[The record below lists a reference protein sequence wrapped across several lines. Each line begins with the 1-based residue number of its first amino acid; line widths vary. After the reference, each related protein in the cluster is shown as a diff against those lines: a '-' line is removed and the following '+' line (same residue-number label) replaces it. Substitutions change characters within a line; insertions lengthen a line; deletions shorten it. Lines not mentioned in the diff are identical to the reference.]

1 MKSNAPFF
9 IGLASLV
16 LTASLVLNTINSPG
30 HVSLFL
36 WMTTCIILSGIFF
49 FAYLVNGLRAWRWLF
64 PACIFTA
71 LSEIIFA
78 LTFNAINDLWA
89 WVFGFAG
96 IFIPTLAVYFTQP
109 RRSTFIMQQA
119 QSETS

>member
-1 MKSNAPFF
+1 MKSNAPLF

-16 LTASLVLNTINSPG
+16 LTASLVLDTINSPG
-30 HVSLFL
+30 RVSLFL

-49 FAYLVNGLRAWRWLF
+49 FAYLVNGLCAWKWLF
-64 PACIFTA
+64 PACICAA

-78 LTFNAINDLWA
+78 LTFNAINDIWA
-89 WVFGFAG
+89 WAFGFAG
-96 IFIPTLAVYFTQP
+96 IFIPTLAAYFNQP
-109 RRSTFIMQQA
+109 RRSSIIMQQA